1 MCQLFFES
9 QDEVHEGSF
18 ETNCEGKSK
27 SIQSSSLYKLSRSD
41 KSPDL
46 IVKSETD
53 VTSSLKNDQCDLT
66 VSFILIPPGY

>member
-9 QDEVHEGSF
+9 QDEVHEGF
-18 ETNCEGKSK
+18 ETNCEGKSR

-46 IVKSETD
+46 IVKSQTD